1 MSVTVG
7 STLTNEK
14 STTVT
19 RTDGVAATYAV
30 GCESIVWPN
39 TMFYMLKLIAEKVS
53 FFGFT
58 SQLTAGK
65 NAELSEALANATATS
80 SELMVTVLI
89 TLPC

>member
-19 RTDGVAATYAV
+19 RTDGVAAIYAV
-30 GCESIVWPN
+30 GCESIMWPN

-65 NAELSEALANATATS
+65 NAELSDGIDHIILLE
-80 SELMVTVLI
+80 I
-89 TLPC
+89 